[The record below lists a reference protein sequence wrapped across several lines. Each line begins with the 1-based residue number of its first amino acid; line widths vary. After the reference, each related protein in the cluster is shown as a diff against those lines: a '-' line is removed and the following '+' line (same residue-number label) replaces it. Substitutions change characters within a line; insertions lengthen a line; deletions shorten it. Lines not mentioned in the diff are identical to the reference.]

1 MTITIWSDIRCPF
14 CYIGKRKLENAI
26 SQFKHKDDVSIEWK
40 SFELDPNL
48 RTNPDISTIDYF
60 VNKGANMDQMSQML
74 ANSTAMAKEVGI
86 DFNFKDA
93 VVANSFNAHKLM
105 HAAKN
110 INKQNEAKELLLKA
124 HFTDGKNIDDMK
136 VLVEIGESLGF
147 EAEDIE
153 KQLNDSALDKN
164 VAEDQMQAKEIGVT
178 GVPFFVFNNK
188 HALSGAQP
196 EEVFL
201 EALENAYNE

>member
-1 MTITIWSDIRCPF
+1 
-14 CYIGKRKLENAI
+14 
-26 SQFKHKDDVSIEWK
+26 
-40 SFELDPNL
+40 
-48 RTNPDISTIDYF
+48 
-60 VNKGANMDQMSQML
+60 
-74 ANSTAMAKEVGI
+74 
-86 DFNFKDA
+86 
-93 VVANSFNAHKLM
+93 M